1 MLDNSATT
9 TVTVDETNEEG
20 VGISEVTRTAYEIK
34 ADAIIPEGASP
45 ADYIVAIC
53 DADGKLL
60 ESQGDIVEVYSTHG
74 RDTSKVSVY
83 VVDYITYMDE
93 CKGDNAHLLPEKALY
108 QTEIEFS

>member
-60 ESQGDIVEVYSTHG
+60 ESQETSWKSIPRTGVTP
-74 RDTSKVSVY
+74 SKVSVY